1 MFHSDQDPYKTTLLP
16 PSVLL
21 LDSSWIQHRGRP
33 YGSKRLLM
41 RSWQVRP
48 WRQRA
53 EWRKMV
59 EVDLQKK
66 TRNPP
71 CLRTQNQAAFAGKN
85 TTCAQG
91 NYRETK
97 FLLPQETSPTFP
109 AGKENGMGAIWYS
122 QPHTTEEKGGYI
134 RLQSKSFLLP
144 YFLKTRI
151 PSLAKRAVSLTSVSQ
166 VQEGRRKEGWERKG
180 RQKEGW
186 KKIAYCI
193 HYSYQWYLD
202 IPISET
208 LKWKREH
215 GFPEQ

>member
-1 MFHSDQDPYKTTLLP
+1 MFHSDQDPYKTTPLP

-21 LDSSWIQHRGRP
+21 LDSSWIQHRGKP
-33 YGSKRLLM
+33 NGSKRRLLM
-41 RSWQVRP
+41 QSRQVSP
-48 WRQRA
+48 WWQRA

-71 CLRTQNQAAFAGKN
+71 CLRTQNRAAFAGKN
-85 TTCAQG
+85 STCAQG
-91 NYRETK
+91 SCRETK

-122 QPHTTEEKGGYI
+122 QPHMTEEKGGYI

-151 PSLAKRAVSLTSVSQ
+151 PSLAKCVVSLTSVSQ
-166 VQEGRRKEGWERKG
+166 VQEGRRKEGWEQERKTE
-180 RQKEGW
+180 RRLEENR
-186 KKIAYCI
+186 IL
-193 HYSYQWYLD
+193 HSL
-202 IPISET
+202 
-208 LKWKREH
+208 
-215 GFPEQ
+215 